1 MTNLMKGA
9 RANVVDAIG
18 GTPIIKLNHITKDL
32 DSEIYVKLEYMN
44 PGGSTKDRIG
54 AYMLDQAVKE
64 GTLKPGGTIIEGT
77 SGNTGVGLAMWAAV
91 HGYKCIFVL
100 ADKQSKEKIDNLR
113 AFGAKVV
120 VCPTNVAP
128 EDPRS
133 YYSVSKRLSE
143 TIPNSF
149 YVNQY
154 DNLHNRMTHYTWTA
168 PEMYEQTQGD
178 FDVFMATVGTG
189 GTISGCGRFFKE
201 KMPNVEIVG
210 IDCEGSIV
218 AHYAKTGEMIE
229 AKTYVLE
236 GVGEDF
242 IPENY
247 DFDNIDEW
255 EMVGDKES
263 FLMTR
268 RLLKEEG
275 VYAGGSAGAAICG
288 AIKYAQ
294 KQKTPKKILV
304 LLHDSGNR
312 YASKIYND
320 DWMSDNGYLDSSF
333 DVQIKDVLT
342 HLNKTGNIKTISDK
356 ASIGEAI
363 TLMDEAGI
371 SQLPCT
377 DESGA
382 IKGLVSEKALLKP
395 VMMGEFNQED
405 NISLAFNMN
414 YKIVN
419 QNELLSTVA
428 DALLQKDVALV
439 MKGDQLVDIL
449 TDIDVL
455 QYLSKTRAY

>member
-1 MTNLMKGA
+1 MTKLIYGTKP
-9 RANVVDAIG
+9 NVLEAIG
-18 GTPIIKLNHITKDL
+18 NTPIVKLNHITKNI

-44 PGGSTKDRIG
+44 PGGSIKDRIG
-54 AYMLDQAVKE
+54 VYMLDKAKAE

-91 HGYKCIFVL
+91 HNHKCIFVL

-120 VCPTNVAP
+120 VCPTNVEP
-128 EDPRS
+128 DDPRS

-154 DNLHNRMTHYTWTA
+154 DNLHNRDTHYYWTA
-168 PEMYEQTQGD
+168 PEIHKQTNGE
-178 FDVFMATVGTG
+178 FDVFLATVGTG
-189 GTISGCGRFFKE
+189 GTISGCAKYFKE
-201 KMPNVEIVG
+201 HLPHVKNVGV
-210 IDCEGSIV
+210 DCVGSIV
-218 AHYAKTGEMIE
+218 AHYAKTGEMIP
-229 AKTYVLE
+229 AQSYVLE

-247 DFDNIDEW
+247 LFDVIDDW
-255 EMVGDKES
+255 EIINDKES

-275 VYAGGSAGAAICG
+275 IYAGGSSGG
-288 AIKYAQ
+288 AIAAALKYA
-294 KQKTPKKILV
+294 KKLKSPKKILV
-304 LLHDSGNR
+304 ILHDSGNR

-333 DVQIKDVLT
+333 DVQIKDVLKE
-342 HLNKTGNIKTISDK
+342 LGKKGPLISINEK

-363 TLMDEAGI
+363 ALMEKSGI
-371 SQLPCT
+371 SQLPVI
-377 DESGA
+377 DNGA
-382 IKGLVSEKALLKP
+382 LKGIVSEKSLLRP
-395 VMMGEFNQED
+395 FMTGEFSKD
-405 NISLAFNMN
+405 DGLPLAIHSQ
-414 YKIVN
+414 YKLADE
-419 QNELLSTVA
+419 NELLSSVA
-428 DALLQKDVALV
+428 DALLQKQVV
-439 MKGDQLVDIL
+439 IISSGGQYTGIL

-455 QYLSKTRAY
+455 QYIGKNRGR